1 MRQPAIKQEMLGEN
15 FLYNTALYMRLSRD
29 DGDSGESESIIN
41 QRKILYA
48 YAMEMG
54 FNVVGEYVDDG
65 WSGTSFQ
72 RPGFQQM
79 IKDIDDK
86 EINCIVTK
94 DLSRLGRDHVMTGYY
109 IESFF
114 PENNIR
120 CIAIN
125 DKVDSEEGDN
135 DITPFMNV
143 FNEFHAKQ
151 TSKKIRRVFE
161 VKFGDGE
168 CHYIYPPMGYNKDPE
183 VKNHLVPDPE
193 TRWIVEK
200 MFELAEEGKGPWVIR
215 SWLYDHKVMTPGYRA
230 YLRWGAYAK
239 VYDGAP
245 ESRRYEWGLKSVKEI
260 LKNPLYI
267 GTLVHYRKRTISY
280 KNHKAKNLPENKQIV
295 YENAH
300 EPIISKERFDR
311 VQELIGERKRK
322 SKQSGK
328 PHVFAGI
335 AVCADCGGGLRFG
348 SNRTSPNHTYN
359 YLCCSRKNEVGTK
372 SCTSHYTNYDRLCS
386 AVLERI
392 QSLYRE
398 VHIDKEAILKRLRA
412 SVAEHD
418 ETRSSSSKE
427 EKASLE
433 KRKAELENILSKLY
447 EDWAAQRITEDM
459 FSAMTAKFRTEYT
472 ELTQR
477 LDQLSDAQE
486 KPEKKEDGRKLVEL
500 IDQMSY
506 PTELTSELVNL
517 LISRIEI
524 HEPIGGHRQKF
535 KPQEIEIF
543 WRFVEPEHSELFFK

>member
-1 MRQPAIKQEMLGEN
+1 MRQPAAKQELSGEN
-15 FLYNTALYMRLSRD
+15 ALYNAALYMRLSRD
-29 DGDSGESESIIN
+29 DGDSGESESIVN

-79 IKDIDDK
+79 IKDIDEK
-86 EINCIVTK
+86 QINCIVTK

-120 CIAIN
+120 FIAVN

-161 VKFGDGE
+161 AKFEDGE

-193 TRWIVEK
+193 TRWIIEK
-200 MFELAEEGKGPWVIR
+200 MFELAEEGKGPWAIR
-215 SWLYDHKVMTPGYRA
+215 SWLYEHKVMTPGYRA

-239 VYDGAP
+239 VYEDAP

-295 YENAH
+295 YVNAH
-300 EPIISKERFDR
+300 EPIVSQERFDR
-311 VQELIGERKRK
+311 VQQLIGARKRK
-322 SKQSGK
+322 SSQSGK

-335 AVCADCGGGLRFG
+335 AVCADCGGGMRFG
-348 SNRTSPNHTYN
+348 SNRTSPRHTYN
-359 YLCCSRKNEVGTK
+359 YLCCSRKNEMGTK
-372 SCTSHYTNYDRLCS
+372 SCTSHYTNYDRLCD

-392 QSLYRE
+392 QRLYHE
-398 VHIDKEAILKRLRA
+398 VHIDKDAILKRLRA
-412 SVAEHD
+412 RAAQDAQSCDSFA
-418 ETRSSSSKE
+418 RE
-427 EKASLE
+427 EKAGLE

-447 EDWAAQRITEDM
+447 EDWAAQRITEAM
-459 FSAMTAKFRTEYT
+459 FSAMTAKFRIEHT
-472 ELTQR
+472 ELIQR
-477 LDQLSDAQE
+477 IAQLSDAREKQE
-486 KPEKKEDGRKLVEL
+486 RIEDGRKLVEL
-500 IDQMSY
+500 VEQMSY
-506 PTELTSELVNL
+506 PSELTAELVNL

>member
-1 MRQPAIKQEMLGEN
+1 MRQPAANNEVFNQN

-48 YAMEMG
+48 CAAEKG

-65 WSGTSFQ
+65 WSGTNFN

-79 IKDIDDK
+79 LNDIEEK
-86 EINCIVTK
+86 GINCIMTK

-120 CIAIN
+120 FIAIN

-161 VKFGDGE
+161 SKFEDGE
-168 CHYIYPPMGYNKDPE
+168 CHYIYPPMGYNKDPDR
-183 VKNHLVPDPE
+183 KNHLVPDPE
-193 TRWIVEK
+193 TRWIIEK

-215 SWLYDHKVMTPGYRA
+215 SWLYEHKVMTPGYRN
-230 YLRWGAYAK
+230 YLRWGALAK
-239 VYDGAP
+239 VYEKSP
-245 ESRRYEWGLKSVKEI
+245 EERRYEWGLKSVKEI

-267 GTLVHYRKRTISY
+267 GTLVHYKKRTISY
-280 KNHKAKNLPENKQIV
+280 KNHKAKNLPKSKHIV

-300 EPIISKERFDR
+300 EPIISKERFER

-328 PHVFAGI
+328 PHIFAGI

-372 SCTSHYTNYDRLCS
+372 SCTAHYTNYDRLCE

-392 QSLYRE
+392 QNLYRE
-398 VHIDKEAILKRLRA
+398 VSLDKDALLGRLRSRVQEQTQA
-412 SVAEHD
+412 ND
-418 ETRSSSSKE
+418 NTKRE
-427 EKASLE
+427 EKAAFE

-447 EDWAAQRITEDM
+447 EDWASDRITEDM
-459 FSAMTAKFRTEYT
+459 FSVMTAKFRTEHT
-472 ELTQR
+472 ELTQK
-477 LDQLSDAQE
+477 LAALKDDQE
-486 KPEKKEDGRKLVEL
+486 TYEKKEDGRKLVEL
-500 IDQMSY
+500 IEQMSY
-506 PTELTSELVNL
+506 PTELTAELVNL
-517 LISRIEI
+517 LIQRIEI
-524 HEPIGGHRQKF
+524 HEPIGAHRQKF

-543 WRFVEPEHSELFFK
+543 WRFVEPEHSEMFFK